1 MRTELMAE
9 QLFNYENPNQRGSKP
24 KYPWDEWF
32 AKGTTWKLT
41 KGEDFDC
48 SVRSMHVQIRRRAG
62 EEGLSVSV
70 HKHGNEALVLVNKDE
85 PTKNTTKSR
94 RSK

>member
-1 MRTELMAE
+1 MAE
-9 QLFNYENPNQRGSKP
+9 QLHEYVNENRIGTKP

-32 AKGTTWKLT
+32 APKTIWKLT
-41 KGEDFDC
+41 KGEDFEC

-70 HKHGNEALVLVNKDE
+70 HKHGENQLVIVNNEPK
-85 PTKNTTKSR
+85 TKNTTKR
-94 RSK
+94 NRKSK